1 MVTTPTGLPISPRA
15 KAIAEGLIRTRRAR
29 HSGVLDQGMIRL
41 EGMIGGYYW
50 ISFDGSRVLRGA
62 DVWEDAEELQPKFI
76 DAMERAGR

>member
-1 MVTTPTGLPISPRA
+1 
-15 KAIAEGLIRTRRAR
+15 
-29 HSGVLDQGMIRL
+29 LDQGMIRL